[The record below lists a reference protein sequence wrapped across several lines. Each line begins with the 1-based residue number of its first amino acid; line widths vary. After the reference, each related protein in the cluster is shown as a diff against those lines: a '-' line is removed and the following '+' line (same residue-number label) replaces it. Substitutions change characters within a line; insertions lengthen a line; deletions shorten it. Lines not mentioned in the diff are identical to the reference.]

1 MTRTQ
6 RHGASQSHSSCCE
19 LIGHRCPTDE
29 VVRAQRA
36 QRPPSSAGSESLRC
50 KFKFIRGVSKV
61 GIPNFVSGPR
71 EYIMEGEY
79 VIREYVIREYVIRE
93 WRENMLYLVLAM
105 CSWFRISWFRI
116 ICWHC
121 WRASGNKWIKF
132 VDLLRPLKNHGLIV
146 FILTYTPWL
155 LCHGFAF

>member
-1 MTRTQ
+1 MTSLWRHLWLNYDTLDFKILTQ
-6 RHGASQSHSSCCE
+6 CVKMLGERVLQVWRWYLQRFRRYRKKTRGGARNS
-19 LIGHRCPTDE
+19 
-29 VVRAQRA
+29 
-36 QRPPSSAGSESLRC
+36 PPS
-50 KFKFIRGVSKV
+50 GVRVNGLDTDSTKV

-79 VIREYVIREYVIRE
+79 VI
-93 WRENMLYLVLAM
+93 LAM

-121 WRASGNKWIKF
+121 WRASGNKWITYA
-132 VDLLRPLKNHGLIV
+132 DLLRPLKNHGLIV